1 MSTTMMRP
9 GVTDATAPPRTERRG
24 TRAQR
29 VGNRLSWLRRWV
41 SPVAILVA
49 WQLLSTSGILTEDV
63 LASPL
68 QILSTA
74 VELLADG
81 TLQSATATSITR
93 VLWGFAIGASVGLVL
108 ATAAGLSRIGEDA
121 VDPPMQMLRTL
132 PHFGLIPLF
141 IVWMGIGE
149 TPKIALIAMGVAF
162 PLYLNTFAGIRSVD
176 RKFLEVAETLNLT
189 RRQRLRHVVIPGAL
203 PQALVGLRLSLGVAW
218 LSLIVAE
225 TVSADAGLGYMINDA
240 REFLKTDVIVVG
252 LAVYSLLG
260 LLTDTLVRFIERKAL
275 AWRA

>member
-1 MSTTMMRP
+1 MTTLVSPPEIAEDRP
-9 GVTDATAPPRTERRG
+9 TTPRRRHLPATAT
-24 TRAQR
+24 TRSR
-29 VGNRLSWLRRWV
+29 FGWLRRWV
-41 SPVAILVA
+41 SPVVILLV
-49 WQLLSTSGILTEDV
+49 WQALSTTGVLTEDV

-68 QILSTA
+68 QILSTG
-74 VELLADG
+74 VDLTVDG
-81 TLQSATATSITR
+81 TLPSATATSITR
-93 VLWGFAIGASVGLVL
+93 VLSGFLIGAGIGLVL
-108 ATAAGLSRIGEDA
+108 AVVAGLTRIGEDA

-149 TPKIALIAMGVAF
+149 MPKIALIAMGVAF

-176 RKFLEVAETLNLT
+176 RKFIEAAHTLNLT
-189 RRQRLRHVVIPGAL
+189 RRQRLRHVILPGAL
-203 PQALVGLRLSLGVAW
+203 PQALVGLRQSLGVAW

-225 TVSADAGLGYMINDA
+225 TVSADAGLGYLINDA

-260 LLTDTLVRFIERKAL
+260 LLTDTLVRIIERRAL
-275 AWRA
+275 AWRS

>member
-1 MSTTMMRP
+1 
-9 GVTDATAPPRTERRG
+9 
-24 TRAQR
+24 
-29 VGNRLSWLRRWV
+29 V
-41 SPVAILVA
+41 SPVVILLA
-49 WQLLSTSGILTEDV
+49 WQASSSAGILTEDV

-68 QILSTA
+68 QILSTGA
-74 VELLADG
+74 ELLADG
-81 TLQSATATSITR
+81 TLQAATATSISR
-93 VLWGFAIGASVGLVL
+93 VLSGFLIGAAAGLVL
-108 ATAAGLSRIGEDA
+108 ALVAGLSRVGEDA

-149 TPKIALIAMGVAF
+149 MPKIALIALGVAF

-176 RKFLEVAETLNLT
+176 RKFLEAARTLNLT
-189 RRQRLRHVVIPGAL
+189 RRQRLRHVIVPGAL
-203 PQALVGLRLSLGVAW
+203 PQTLVGLRQSLGVAW

-225 TVSADAGLGYMINDA
+225 TVSADSGLGYLINDA

-275 AWRA
+275 AWRS

>member
-1 MSTTMMRP
+1 MTTTLVSPQVVTERP
-9 GVTDATAPPRTERRG
+9 PPRRRRG
-24 TRAQR
+24 RRPRQGSA
-29 VGNRLSWLRRWV
+29 RLAWARRWV
-41 SPVAILVA
+41 SPTAILLA
-49 WQLLSTSGILTEDV
+49 WQVLSSTGTLPEDI

-74 VELLADG
+74 AELLADG
-81 TLQSATATSITR
+81 TLQSATVTSITR
-93 VLWGFAIGASVGLVL
+93 VVSGFLIGALAGLIL
-108 ATAAGLSRIGEDA
+108 ATVAGLSRVGEDA

-176 RKFLEVAETLNLT
+176 RKLLEAAHTLNLT
-189 RRQRLRHVVIPGAL
+189 HRQRLRHVVIPGAL
-203 PQALVGLRLSLGVAW
+203 PQALVGLRQSLGVAW

-225 TVSADAGLGYMINDA
+225 TVSADAGLGYLINDA

-260 LLTDTLVRFIERKAL
+260 LLTDSLVRIIERKAL

>member
-1 MSTTMMRP
+1 MTTLAPPTELAEPVAPSTRPPRARIRP
-9 GVTDATAPPRTERRG
+9 GRG
-24 TRAQR
+24 
-29 VGNRLSWLRRWV
+29 LSWLRRWV
-41 SPVAILVA
+41 SPVLI
-49 WQLLSTSGILTEDV
+49 LLSWQALSSAGVLTEDV

-68 QILSTA
+68 QILATGA
-74 VELLADG
+74 QLLADG
-81 TLQSATATSITR
+81 TLQSATATSISR
-93 VLWGFAIGASVGLVL
+93 VLSGFAIGATAGLVL
-108 ATAAGLSRIGEDA
+108 ALVAGLSRIGEDA

-149 TPKIALIAMGVAF
+149 MPKIALIALGVAF

-176 RKFLEVAETLNLT
+176 RKFVEAARTLNLT
-189 RRQRLRHVVIPGAL
+189 RRQRLRHVIIPGAL
-203 PQALVGLRLSLGVAW
+203 PQALVGLRQSLGVAW

-225 TVSADAGLGYMINDA
+225 TVSADAGLGYLINDA

-260 LLTDTLVRFIERKAL
+260 LLTDSLVRTIERKAL
-275 AWRA
+275 AWRS